1 MDSSI
6 DSIETKYHINL
17 CPQTSQSESLE
28 DSMFPRYESN
38 HTKPRY
44 QEVDSPEM
52 HTEKRVLVVLVLE
65 RSY

>member
-28 DSMFPRYESN
+28 DSMFP
-38 HTKPRY
+38 